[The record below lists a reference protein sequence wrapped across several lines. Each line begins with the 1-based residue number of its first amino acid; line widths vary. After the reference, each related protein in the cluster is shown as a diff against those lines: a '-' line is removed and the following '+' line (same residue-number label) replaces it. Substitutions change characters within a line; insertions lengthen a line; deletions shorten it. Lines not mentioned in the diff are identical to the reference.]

1 MSQPLVD
8 PNKLRQFA
16 SHTRRKLTV
25 HEKYLRQCVV
35 MARKYGNFRYIEA
48 HGGTGLIRLDGEII
62 EGSLMQAARLAPSAP
77 CTVVEINLERFETL
91 QEVVKRNG
99 LTNVEI
105 INGDCNVEV
114 PNLLQRL
121 PAGHQ
126 FILCFVDPDGYMYHE
141 GDRKVPEFTPALLDA
156 IASFPR
162 SELLMTLPLTIR
174 RNVGY
179 VLKRPFDPKSKAYKE
194 GLEITLGE
202 ECLKRVAESY
212 EPFYLNLL
220 DFVLERYFKTYKYRG
235 ALLVKSSGGV
245 LQYYLIFGSQNETA
259 GTIMRNVM
267 KKEWEDQSGL
277 KVSELPPLDS
287 FIFDDRLFQPRLRLN
302 TNWR

>member
-1 MSQPLVD
+1 MSQPLID
-8 PNKLRQFA
+8 PNKLRQFT
-16 SHTRRKLTV
+16 SHTRRKLIV

-35 MARKYGNFRYIEA
+35 MARKYGNFRYIET
-48 HGGTGLIRLDGEII
+48 HGGTGLIRIDGEII
-62 EGSLMQAARLAPSAP
+62 EGSLLQAARLAPSTS
-77 CTVVEINLERFETL
+77 CTVVEIDPDRYRTL
-91 QEVVKRNG
+91 KEVIDNKG
-99 LTNVEI
+99 LVNVDVI
-105 INGDCNVEV
+105 LGDCNVEV
-114 PNLLQRL
+114 PQLLGKI
-121 PAGHQ
+121 PAWRQ
-126 FILCFVDPDGYMYHE
+126 FVLCFVDPDGYMYHE
-141 GDRKVPEFTPALLDA
+141 GDIRVPEFTPTLLDA

-179 VLKRPFDPKSKAYKE
+179 VLKRPLDPKSKAYEE
-194 GLEITLGE
+194 GLKMTLGE
-202 ECLKRVAESY
+202 ECLKRVAVSY
-212 EPFYLNLL
+212 EPFYLNLV
-220 DFVLERYFKTYKYRG
+220 DFVLERYFQPYKYRG
-235 ALLVKSSGGV
+235 ALLVKSAEGV

-267 KKEWEDQSGL
+267 KKEWEDQSGR